1 MTLKKLAKNC
11 LGTLKSRLV
20 TIIGQL
26 QTLNCLSSASTWAC
40 RIVCLLWKLRCLLL
54 SQISSWEPIIQKI
67 KLGYLSIFSIYF
79 FFTKVWRPKSW
90 GLYPRD
96 FSATVRLCLFRD
108 FFYNKSE
115 FPRNFLLNAPPPHQR
130 YVAEQSGEDLLLQG
144 FHGKNTNPYRCSNP
158 PFNLFLCSQ
167 TSNLERVWMAW
178 Q

>member
-79 FFTKVWRPKSW
+79 FS
-90 GLYPRD
+90 
-96 FSATVRLCLFRD
+96 
-108 FFYNKSE
+108 
-115 FPRNFLLNAPPPHQR
+115 QR
-130 YVAEQSGEDLLLQG
+130 YDVQKVGVCIQGVSQQQSGSACFGIFFTTNPNFHEIFYLTRLLLISDTWRSKVEKI
-144 FHGKNTNPYRCSNP
+144 FFFKAS
-158 PFNLFLCSQ
+158 
-167 TSNLERVWMAW
+167 MAKT
-178 Q
+178 QILTGAQIPHSIFFCVHKLLI